1 MEEILSIF
9 LIISASLLLSC
20 GVRVVYFIWWRPMK
34 LQKHL
39 NQQGIKGNS
48 YKLFFGDMKE
58 MGRLMKEA
66 WSKPMNLT
74 HWIAPRVFPYF
85 YHLVQK
91 EGKLSLIWVGTTP
104 RLIIN
109 DSELMMQV
117 LSNKFGHF
125 QKVPLNP
132 LVNLLTLGLT
142 ALEGE
147 EWVKR
152 RRIITPAFHLEKLKA
167 MIPAFSTSCSELIQ
181 RWGELVG
188 PEGSCE
194 LDVWPELQN
203 LTGDVISRTAF
214 GSNYE
219 EGKRIFELQKEQ
231 VVLVLEAAFAPYI
244 PGLRFVPTKKNRRRM
259 YLDKEIKAILRN
271 LIHKKEQAM
280 KMGES
285 STNDLLGLLLL
296 QSNNCNGVL
305 EPGTNS
311 ENNALTIDD
320 VIEECKLFYFA
331 GQETTS
337 VWLTWTM
344 ILLAMYPS
352 WQERAREEVLQICGK
367 NTPDFD
373 GTSHFKIVTMILYEV
388 LRLYPSVAAIFRHT
402 YKKVDL
408 GGISI
413 PQGVDLMLPTLLI
426 HHDPELWGEDHEEFK
441 PERFSGGVSKASKD
455 QTAFFPFGWGP
466 RICIGQNFAMI
477 EARMALAMILQNF
490 SFSLSPSYTH
500 APYTLIS
507 LQPQYG
513 AQVILHRI

>member
-1 MEEILSIF
+1 MEEILSSF

-20 GVRVVYFIWWRPMK
+20 AVKVAYSIWWRPMK

-39 NQQGIKGNS
+39 NQQGIKGNP

-58 MGRLMKEA
+58 MGRLIQEA

-74 HWIAPRVFPYF
+74 HQIAPRVFPYC
-85 YHLVQK
+85 YDLVQK
-91 EGKLSLIWVGTTP
+91 EGKLSIIWNGTTP
-104 RLIIN
+104 RVIVN
-109 DSELMMQV
+109 DSELMKQV

-125 QKVPLNP
+125 QKPQANP
-132 LVNLLTLGLT
+132 IIYQLTRGLS

-147 EWVKR
+147 EWAKH

-167 MIPAFSTSCSELIQ
+167 MIPAFSTSCCGLIKQ
-181 RWGELVG
+181 WGELVG
-188 PEGSCE
+188 PQGSCE

-231 VVLVLEAAFAPYI
+231 IILVLETAFAPYI
-244 PGLRFVPTKKNRRRM
+244 PGFRFVPT
-259 YLDKEIKAILRN
+259 YLDKEIKAMLRN

-285 STNDLLGLLLL
+285 STDDLLGLLLL
-296 QSNNCNGVL
+296 QSNNCNGVQ

-311 ENNALTIDD
+311 KNNGLTIDD

-344 ILLAMYPS
+344 IVLAMHPS

-373 GTSHFKIVTMILYEV
+373 TTNHFKIVTMILYEV
-388 LRLYPSVAAIFRHT
+388 LRLYPPVTALFQQT
-402 YKKVDL
+402 CKKMDL
-408 GGISI
+408 GGISL
-413 PQGVDLMLPTLLI
+413 PQGIDLLLPTLLV
-426 HHDPELWGEDHEEFK
+426 HHDPELWGDDHEEFR
-441 PERFSGGVSKASKD
+441 PERFSDGVSKASKE

-466 RICIGQNFAMI
+466 KICIGQHFAMI
-477 EARMALAMILQNF
+477 EAKMALAMILQNF
-490 SFSLSPSYTH
+490 SFGLSPSYTH
-500 APYTLIS
+500 APYTVIT

-513 AQVILHRI
+513 AQVLLHRI